1 MNRILRLFLFLA
13 AAMPCRPAAAYND
26 YRSHNL
32 DSLERVVARWTPDTV
47 DRASEEEL
55 IALNRAYRDLMLG
68 YSQLNAEKGFFY
80 ARKALEISRP
90 RGWESANA
98 DALRYLG
105 QLFYGREQYDSAMV
119 YYRAALA
126 ATDRMAGGAVSPTSP
141 EGYSEREVDDTYSA
155 LYGAVGNLYNMMG
168 DIPQAM
174 EYYRKAGEIF
184 DKYGWN
190 ESNAVLYYNI
200 GETWVDEGDFQAAE
214 KAYLRS
220 LDYGT
225 AADDSLMVAMA
236 RKGLGRLYMEK
247 GRTWKSLRYLHAAE
261 EYYSAHEREEV
272 GFAKEN
278 YEYMSAALLAQRKTL
293 MLLVAGAVALLLLT
307 GGVLLLAGK
316 LRVSRKEQSE
326 VAEVLEET
334 LQEIRPA
341 VAVSEREHEI
351 LDLLSKGYTTPQI
364 AEGLHLSPETVKW
377 YRKKLLVKFDVANAA
392 ELVTKAREGG
402 VI

>member
-1 MNRILRLFLFLA
+1 
-13 AAMPCRPAAAYND
+13 
-26 YRSHNL
+26 
-32 DSLERVVARWTPDTV
+32 
-47 DRASEEEL
+47 
-55 IALNRAYRDLMLG
+55 
-68 YSQLNAEKGFFY
+68 
-80 ARKALEISRP
+80 
-90 RGWESANA
+90 
-98 DALRYLG
+98 
-105 QLFYGREQYDSAMV
+105 
-119 YYRAALA
+119 
-126 ATDRMAGGAVSPTSP
+126 
-141 EGYSEREVDDTYSA
+141 
-155 LYGAVGNLYNMMG
+155 
-168 DIPQAM
+168 M

-190 ESNAVLYYNI
+190 ESNAILYYNI
-200 GETWVDEGDFQAAE
+200 GETWVDEGDFPAAE

-316 LRVSRKEQSE
+316 LRVSRKEHSE

-341 VAVSEREHEI
+341 VAVSAREHEI

-402 VI
+402 AI